1 MRAKCTLPLAL
12 LLLAIAAP
20 VAGAHAGTVKVRSV
34 SAPRSATAGASTTVD
49 VTVARRGRTRAAAV
63 GFYLSANAKRDG
75 QDVRLKGAVKVAKG
89 RRSGTSRLSAA
100 VKIPGAQ
107 ALGNYR
113 VLACTGKSCAVS
125 KKALSVTKTP
135 VGTAQLVEQAIAAG
149 KLSPE
154 QGLVYR
160 AFAAF
165 GDRRLPAAYA
175 GDDIAH
181 EDTVMREVAESWPKL
196 SGAQRRQVEPF
207 FTPPAARGAAASA
220 SAGSAPGATPACPT
234 NRYARRGWRS
244 VAGAG
249 GGHVRIWWHSANQA
263 RFAARARAMLAE
275 ADDTIWRQL
284 WPVFGRDPVTDEHE
298 NCFHGGDGKLDIYLV
313 NRTDGTTKGETI
325 PYPGPCSQA
334 APYIVFYAGAELP
347 TRWELAHEITHAF
360 QFAFPMS
367 SCSSF
372 AHFDE
377 AVATWGGQYVYP
389 HDDREHEFT
398 WFTKEPS
405 TPLADATYD
414 GWVFPYALE
423 HIYGPGVMQRIYEQ
437 GATQTAMH
445 AIDAGVPGG
454 LAKAYP
460 EFAKLAWNH
469 DPVKPSFWEWDGF
482 DPVPEDVG
490 GEILPEQVDP
500 GPGGQRE
507 VDLTQPQ
514 KPLSRSYKHLK
525 FGPGVKE
532 VTAVTPFDAD
542 LDVKALVK
550 LRDGTVKEEDLS
562 KRRFAVFC
570 PESAGEQV
578 AEMVIVASNTSPFR
592 QMDQDKPIRVAGTN
606 LGCSRYVGT
615 ASGVENTHTQSI
627 NTKETWNATGLV
639 FKRRKI
645 DPDNLGLVF
654 DLVGGSIVWSFQGV
668 NQGCTYSA
676 GPMTIDVKPDGS
688 MGTMDIS
695 LWNPYFGGVFLR
707 KHYAYGWNMP
717 IVHGTITCPT
727 TGTHP
732 TDFRPHDFLQTGDPT
747 AKPDLAGD
755 GIVQGSWT
763 TDEHTGGARDA
774 TYNWHLEAQP

>member
-1 MRAKCTLPLAL
+1 MRARCTFAL
-12 LLLAIAAP
+12 LLLVAVAAP
-20 VAGAHAGTVKVRSV
+20 VATAQAGTVKLRSV
-34 SAPRSATAGASTTVD
+34 SAARSATAGASATVD
-49 VTVARRGRTRAAAV
+49 VTVARRGRTRPAAV
-63 GFYLSANAKRDG
+63 GFYLSADAKRDG
-75 QDVRLKGAVKVAKG
+75 QDVRLKGSAKVAKG
-89 RRSGTSRLSAA
+89 RRSGTSRLSAE
-100 VKIPGAQ
+100 VKIPDAQ

-113 VLACTGKSCAVS
+113 VLACSGKSCAAS

-135 VGTAQLVEQAIAAG
+135 MGTAQLVERAIAAG

-196 SGAQRRQVEPF
+196 SSAQRRQVEPF

-220 SAGSAPGATPACPT
+220 SAGTAPGATPACPT
-234 NRYARRGWRS
+234 NRYARRGWQSFARS
-244 VAGAG
+244 D
-249 GGHVRIWWHSANQA
+249 GHVRVWWHSANQA
-263 RFAARARAMLAE
+263 RFAARARAMVAE

-313 NRTDGTTKGETI
+313 NRTNGTTKGETI

-334 APYIVFYAGAELP
+334 APYIVFYAGAGLP
-347 TRWELAHEITHAF
+347 TRWELAHELTHAF
-360 QFAFPMS
+360 QFAFPLS
-367 SCSSF
+367 SCGSF

-490 GEILPEQVDP
+490 GEILPEQVDL
-500 GPGGQRE
+500 GAAGQRE
-507 VDLTQPQ
+507 VDLTPPQ
-514 KPLSRSYKHLK
+514 KPLSRAYKHLK
-525 FGPGVKE
+525 FGPDVRALT
-532 VTAVTPFDAD
+532 VSTPYDAD
-542 LDVKALVK
+542 LHVEALLK
-550 LRDGTVKEEDLS
+550 LRDGTAKTVDLA
-562 KRRFAVFC
+562 KRQFAVFC
-570 PESAGEQV
+570 PESPGQRV
-578 AEMVIVASNTSPFR
+578 AEMVLVASDTSTFR
-592 QMDQDKPIRVAGTN
+592 TMDQGKPVRVGASN
-606 LGCSRYVGT
+606 LSCARYAGT
-615 ASGVENTHTQSI
+615 ASGVEHHHTQSA
-627 NTKETWNATGLV
+627 NTTEKWTATGLV
-639 FKRRKI
+639 FQHYSSGFQEET
-645 DPDNLGLVF
+645 DFLYH
-654 DLVGGSIVWSFQGV
+654 LVGGTVEWSFSGT
-668 NQGCTYSA
+668 NAGCTYNA
-676 GPMTIDVKPDGS
+676 AATFQIKPDGS
-688 MGTMDIS
+688 MGGLNVHSWHI
-695 LWNPYFGGVFLR
+695 YR
-707 KHYAYGWNMP
+707 KELVRGYYALGWNLP
-717 IVHGTITCPT
+717 TVNGTITCQN
-727 TGTHP
+727 GTQPATFHP
-732 TDFRPHDFLQTGDPT
+732 HTWLESGDPFHE
-747 AKPDLAGD
+747 PDAPGNGVLEGT
-755 GIVQGSWT
+755 WT
-763 TDEHTGGARDA
+763 SDEHSGGAYDV
-774 TYNWHLEAQP
+774 TYNWHFEPE